1 MTDVYLKSTQV
12 TAETSAPIFLQ
23 PEDPAATFAEGGD
36 IFIQADDGVINPSI
50 QTSHF
55 FSAELSAELTNIF
68 GDHPRPL
75 DQLVLEILDSPSTE
89 LQPTHFR
96 IIHSVAGGVKIDGAF
111 PESLGAGFEEVR
123 FRVLRECT
131 TSLRTPL
138 IVYKKGTDLIVKE
151 NSMSVYSP
159 SGYKFS
165 ANPDTATLFLSI
177 DSYDDNQ
184 GEYRITGMNL
194 NNLIL
199 DKAIQESATGVP
211 YRIYSKQGT
220 GLTFPM
226 VRVKGV
232 ELSDGDVAGI
242 TVPYRHPVDVVS
254 SDFTGLNDD
263 PMTQATF
270 GVDGGILSSEAVDL
284 NADDTLDTDPETET
298 NLVYRA
304 CFTLENEINLAE
316 YGVALYDVLR
326 LDNMDED
333 LRFWFVEGVVD
344 GLYPVDTWADYEDSL
359 FNVTGFTT
367 VQTVQDIDLTNVIA
381 EGDVFMLGDDPSR
394 GAFRVSSVVYYSV
407 PGHSVIT
414 ISETCL
420 LYTSDAADE

>member
-1 MTDVYLKSTQV
+1 M
-12 TAETSAPIFLQ
+12 
-23 PEDPAATFAEGGD
+23 
-36 IFIQADDGVINPSI
+36 
-50 QTSHF
+50 
-55 FSAELSAELTNIF
+55 
-68 GDHPRPL
+68 
-75 DQLVLEILDSPSTE
+75 
-89 LQPTHFR
+89 
-96 IIHSVAGGVKIDGAF
+96 
-111 PESLGAGFEEVR
+111 
-123 FRVLRECT
+123 LRECT

-316 YGVALYDVLR
+316 YGVA
-326 LDNMDED
+326 
-333 LRFWFVEGVVD
+333 
-344 GLYPVDTWADYEDSL
+344 PVSYTH
-359 FNVTGFTT
+359 
-367 VQTVQDIDLTNVIA
+367 LTLPTI
-381 EGDVFMLGDDPSR
+381 
-394 GAFRVSSVVYYSV
+394 YSV
-407 PGHSVIT
+407 
-414 ISETCL
+414 
-420 LYTSDAADE
+420 